1 MADFCT
7 VLDQMLN
14 ENRTVGRSGKEF
26 TNLASNSTLN
36 NLKFIQ
42 RMMWD
47 RQPQRTLEI
56 GIAFG
61 ASTLVFCAEH
71 QKLGRTGT
79 KQHTAIDPFQPRHW
93 YDEAGVF
100 AVERAGL
107 GEFLDYRPEF
117 SEFVLPKLLE
127 SGQCYDLI
135 YVDGGHLFE
144 NVFLDALY
152 CTRLLNDGGMIMF
165 DDSTDPHVAKAVG
178 FIRSNLADS
187 LKEVMPEDLRSTI
200 ARLLGM
206 RQLTVFERLPSHQR
220 KFDTPLRE
228 WDSKLGKF

>member
-1 MADFCT
+1 
-7 VLDQMLN
+7 MLK

-47 RQPQRTLEI
+47 RQPHRTLEI
-56 GIAFG
+56 GLAFG

-79 KQHTAIDPFQPRHW
+79 KQHTAIDPFQPCHW
-93 YDEAGVF
+93 YDEAGVL

-144 NVFLDALY
+144 NVFLDARY

-165 DDSTDPHVAKAVG
+165 DDSTDSHVAKAMG
-178 FIRSNLADS
+178 FMRSNLTDS
-187 LKEVMPEDLRSTI
+187 LKEVMPEDVRSTI
-200 ARLLGM
+200 ARLFGM
-206 RQLTVFERLPSHQR
+206 RQLTALKGSPPISASSTRRYANGIRSSADFR
-220 KFDTPLRE
+220 D
-228 WDSKLGKF
+228 

>member
-79 KQHTAIDPFQPRHW
+79 KQHTAIDPFQPRH
-93 YDEAGVF
+93 
-100 AVERAGL
+100 
-107 GEFLDYRPEF
+107 
-117 SEFVLPKLLE
+117 
-127 SGQCYDLI
+127 
-135 YVDGGHLFE
+135 
-144 NVFLDALY
+144 
-152 CTRLLNDGGMIMF
+152 
-165 DDSTDPHVAKAVG
+165 
-178 FIRSNLADS
+178 
-187 LKEVMPEDLRSTI
+187 
-200 ARLLGM
+200 
-206 RQLTVFERLPSHQR
+206 
-220 KFDTPLRE
+220 
-228 WDSKLGKF
+228 